1 MDVGGWLRRLG
12 LEQYEAV
19 FRDNKIDDTVLRNLT
34 AEDLKELGV
43 GFVGHRRKLLD
54 AIAALRAEV
63 SAPAPLS
70 HAPPKTR
77 KAAKDTAERRQVTVM
92 FSDLVGSTSLSARM
106 DPEDL
111 REVISAYQTCVAD
124 TVRRFGGFVAKYM
137 GDGVLIYFGYPQAH
151 EDDAERAVRAGL
163 EAIAAV
169 RALKFS
175 VPLQARVGIATGLVV
190 VGDLI
195 GSGVAQE
202 RGIIG
207 ETPNLAARLQAM
219 ADPNAVIVA
228 ESTRRL
234 LGNLF
239 ELKDLGPREIKG
251 IPGCIGAWAALRP
264 SLAEGRFEALHAGGL
279 TELIGRQEELEL
291 LLRRW
296 SKAKTGQGQVVLLS
310 GEPGIGKSRLSAAVM
325 ERLAFEPHTRLR
337 YFCSPHHQDSA
348 LQPIIAQLERA
359 ARFERED
366 TPEAKLEKLA
376 ALLASVAPPP
386 EDEALLA
393 ELLLLPTE
401 GRFPPLSLAPQEKK
415 EKTFEALLR
424 QLQGLAR
431 QFPVL
436 MIFED
441 AHWSDPSSRE
451 VFDHV
456 VDRVRGLPILLVVT
470 FRPEYAPPWV
480 GLAHV
485 TTLTLNRLDRA
496 EGIALVRRIAGNKDL
511 PDEIVDEIVERTD
524 GVPLFVEELTKSAL
538 ESAANDEGASFVARA
553 PHPALAIPAT
563 LHASLMARLDRL
575 GPWAKEIAQIGA
587 TIGRD
592 FSYELLAAVADRR
605 DAELHAALDQL
616 ADAGLVFRRGTP
628 PQATYLFKHALLQDA
643 AYATLLRKPRRDL
656 HARVARGL
664 AEWFPEKIEARPELL
679 AHHCAEAGAI
689 DEAAMYWGK
698 AAQLAIR
705 RSAMIEARNQLTRAL
720 SLLGTLAETP
730 EWSRLELDLQVA
742 LGGTLIATRGWAAP
756 ETGFA
761 FARALELCERL
772 RDTSQLLPTLYG
784 QYVFHLVRAELRA
797 SHEVAQ
803 RALDAAQST
812 HDAAALVIGHRSV
825 GISLIH
831 LGKLD
836 AARAHLE
843 QAIGHYDPDTHRD
856 LAFRYAYDPL
866 VACKGY
872 LASLTLTQMGYLDQ
886 ALRRIDEAIA
896 YAETLSHRPST
907 AFALLHACYCHFF
920 RRDEGLLRQRAA
932 ALIAECSKQGFAF
945 WLAGGGIY
953 AGWSK
958 VEGGDIEAGLRQL
971 RDGLAKWRAAEAS
984 LLMPMHLVVLA
995 EACLR
1000 AGQAN
1005 DALAAVTEALAC
1017 VERSE
1022 ERVFDAQVH
1031 RCYGDVLLAQ
1041 SDRNAA
1047 EAEGSYRHALEIA
1060 RGQNARLLELRAA
1073 SSLARLWRDQ
1083 GKHGKARDLLAPVY
1097 GWFTEGFDTLDLKQ
1111 AESLLDELAE

>member
-19 FRDNKIDDTVLRNLT
+19 FRDNKIDDTVLPNLT
-34 AEDLKELGV
+34 AEDLRELGV

-54 AIAALRAEV
+54 AIAAFRAE
-63 SAPAPLS
+63 AGALAPLS
-70 HAPPKTR
+70 DAPPESR
-77 KAAKDTAERRQVTVM
+77 QAAKDAAERRQVTVM

-111 REVISAYQTCVAD
+111 REVISAYQACVAD
-124 TVRRFGGFVAKYM
+124 SVRRFDGFVAKYM

-163 EAIAAV
+163 ETIAAV
-169 RALKFS
+169 RALKLS

-190 VGDLI
+190 VGLI
-195 GSGVAQE
+195 GSGEAQE
-202 RGIIG
+202 CGIIG

-219 ADPNAVIVA
+219 AEPNAVVVA

-239 ELKDLGPREIKG
+239 DLKDLGPQELKG
-251 IPGCIGAWAALRP
+251 IPGRIRTWVALQP
-264 SLAEGRFEALHAGGL
+264 SLVEGRFEALHAGGL

-310 GEPGIGKSRLSAAVM
+310 GEPGIGKSRLTAAVI
-325 ERLAFEPHTRLR
+325 ERLACEPHTRLR

-348 LQPIIAQLERA
+348 LYPIIAQLEWA
-359 ARFERED
+359 AGFARED

-376 ALLASVAPPP
+376 ALLAPAAPPP
-386 EDEALLA
+386 EDETLLA
-393 ELLLLPTE
+393 ELLSLPIE
-401 GRFPPLSLAPQEKK
+401 RRFPPLSRTPQERKD
-415 EKTFEALLR
+415 ETFEALRR
-424 QLQGLAR
+424 QLEALAR
-431 QFPVL
+431 QHPLL
-436 MIFED
+436 MILED

-451 VFDHV
+451 LFDHV
-456 VDRVRGLPILLVVT
+456 VDRVRGLPILLIVT
-470 FRPEYAPPWV
+470 YRPEYAAPWV
-480 GLAHV
+480 GQANV
-485 TTLTLNRLDRA
+485 TTLTLNRLDRT
-496 EGIALVRRIAGNKDL
+496 EGVALVRRIAGNKHL
-511 PDEIVDEIVERTD
+511 PDEIVAEIVERTD

-538 ESAANDEGASFVARA
+538 ESGANEGGAGFIGRAR
-553 PHPALAIPAT
+553 HPALAVPAT

-575 GPWAKEIAQIGA
+575 GPLVKEIAQIGA

-592 FSYELLAAVADRR
+592 FSYELLAVVAGRS
-605 DAELHAALDQL
+605 DAELHVPLDQL
-616 ADAGLVFRRGTP
+616 GDAGLVFRRGTP
-628 PQATYLFKHALLQDA
+628 PQATYLFKHALVQDA
-643 AYATLLRKPRRDL
+643 VYATLLRKPRQDL

-664 AEWFPEKIEARPELL
+664 TERFPEEVEARPELL
-679 AHHCAEAGAI
+679 AHHSAEAGAI
-689 DEAAMYWGK
+689 DEAAVYWGK

-705 RSAMIEARNQLTRAL
+705 RSAMVEARTQLTRAL
-720 SLLGTLAETP
+720 LLLGTLPETP
-730 EWSRLELDLQVA
+730 ERSQLELDLQVA
-742 LGGTLIATRGWAAP
+742 LGGTQIATRGWAAP
-756 ETGFA
+756 ETGAA
-761 FARALELCERL
+761 FARALELCGRL
-772 RDTSQLLPTLYG
+772 RDTSQLLPALYG
-784 QYVFHLVRAELRA
+784 QYLFHLVRAELRA

-803 RALDAAQST
+803 RALGAAQRT

-836 AARAHLE
+836 AAREHLE
-843 QAIGHYDPDTHRD
+843 HAIGLYDPATHRD
-856 LAFRYAYDPL
+856 LAFKYAYDPV

-886 ALRRIDEAIA
+886 ALQRIEEAIA
-896 YAETLSHRPST
+896 YAERLAHPPSR

-920 RRDEGLLRQRAA
+920 RRDERLLRQRAA

-958 VEGGDIEAGLRQL
+958 VQGGYVEAGLKQL
-971 RDGLAKWRAAEAS
+971 REGLAKWRAAEAA

-995 EACLR
+995 AACLR
-1000 AGQAN
+1000 AGRAN
-1005 DALAAVTEALAC
+1005 DALAAVTEALAYLK
-1017 VERSE
+1017 RSE
-1022 ERVFDAQVH
+1022 ERVLDAQVH

-1047 EAEGSYRHALEIA
+1047 EAEGSYHHALEIA

-1111 AESLLDELAE
+1111 AKALLDELA

>member
-12 LEQYEAV
+12 LEQYEAA
-19 FRDNKIDDTVLRNLT
+19 FRENKIDDTVLPSLT
-34 AEDLKELGV
+34 AEDLKDLGV
-43 GFVGHRRKLLD
+43 GFVGHRRRLLD
-54 AIAALRAEV
+54 AIAVLRAEACV
-63 SAPAPLS
+63 PVPLS
-70 HAPPKTR
+70 DDNLATN

-92 FSDLVGSTSLSARM
+92 FSDLVGSTALSARL

-111 REVISAYQTCVAD
+111 REVISAYQRCVAE
-124 TVRRFGGFVAKYM
+124 TVRRFGGFIARYM
-137 GDGVLIYFGYPQAH
+137 GDGVLIYFGYPAAH
-151 EDDAERAVRAGL
+151 EDDAERAVRSGL
-163 EAIAAV
+163 ALIDAV
-169 RALKFS
+169 ATLPAPE
-175 VPLQARVGIATGLVV
+175 PLQVRIGVATGMVV
-190 VGDLI
+190 VGDLV
-195 GSGVAQE
+195 GSGEAQE
-202 RGIIG
+202 HDIVG
-207 ETPNLAARLQAM
+207 ETPNLAARLQAI
-219 ADPNAVIVA
+219 AEPNTVVIA
-228 ESTRRL
+228 EATRRL

-239 ELKDLGPREIKG
+239 ELQDLGPKELKG
-251 IPGCIGAWAALRP
+251 IAGPARAFAVLRA
-264 SLAEGRFEALHAGGL
+264 SSVESRFEAMHPGGL
-279 TELIGRQEELEL
+279 TALVGREEELEL

-296 SKAKTGQGQVVLLS
+296 ARAKTGEGQVVLLS
-310 GEPGIGKSRLSAAVM
+310 GEAGIGKSRLAAALM
-325 ERLAFEPHTRLR
+325 EALTAEPYTRLR
-337 YFCSPHHQDSA
+337 YFCSPHHQDSPF
-348 LQPIIAQLERA
+348 QPIIAQLERA
-359 ARFERED
+359 AGFERED

-376 ALLASVAPPP
+376 ALLAPAAPPP

-424 QLQGLAR
+424 QLEGLAR
-431 QFPVL
+431 QHPVL
-436 MIFED
+436 MILED

-451 VFDHV
+451 LFDHV
-456 VDRVRGLPILLVVT
+456 VDRARGLPILLVVT

-480 GLAHV
+480 GQARV

-496 EGIALVRRIAGNKDL
+496 EGVALVRRIAGNKDL
-511 PDEIVDEIVERTD
+511 PDEIVAKIVERTD

-538 ESAANDEGASFVARA
+538 ESGANDDGASFIARA
-553 PHPALAIPAT
+553 SHQALAVPAT

-575 GPWAKEIAQIGA
+575 DPWAKEIAQVGA

-592 FSYELLAAVADRR
+592 FSYELLAAVADRS
-605 DAELHAALDQL
+605 DAELHAALNQL

-628 PQATYLFKHALLQDA
+628 PQATYLFKHALVQDA
-643 AYATLLRKPRRDL
+643 AYATLLRKPRQDL

-664 AEWFPEKIEARPELL
+664 AERFPEKVEARPELL

-689 DEAAMYWGK
+689 DEAAAYWGK

-705 RSAMIEARNQLTRAL
+705 RSAMVEARTQLMRAL
-720 SLLGTLAETP
+720 SLLGTLPETP
-730 EWSRLELDLQVA
+730 ERSRLELDLQVA

-756 ETGFA
+756 ETGSA

-772 RDTSQLLPTLYG
+772 RDTSQLLQALYG

-803 RALDAAQST
+803 RALGAAQRT

-836 AARAHLE
+836 AARGHLE
-843 QAIGHYDPDTHRD
+843 QAIGHYDPVTHRD

-886 ALRRIDEAIA
+886 ALGRIDEAIA

-920 RRDEGLLRQRAA
+920 RRDERLLRQRAA

-945 WLAGGGIY
+945 WIAGGGIY

-958 VEGGDIEAGLRQL
+958 VEGGDVEAGLKQL
-971 RDGLAKWRAAEAS
+971 RDGLAKWRAAEAA

-1000 AGQAN
+1000 AGRAN
-1005 DALAAVTEALAC
+1005 DALAAVTEALAY

-1041 SDRNAA
+1041 AGRNAA

-1073 SSLARLWRDQ
+1073 SSLARLLCDQ

-1111 AESLLDELAE
+1111 AKALLDELA

>member
-12 LEQYEAV
+12 LEQYEAA
-19 FRDNKIDDTVLRNLT
+19 FRENKIDDTVLPRLT

-43 GFVGHRRKLLD
+43 GAVGHRRKLLD
-54 AIAALRAEV
+54 AIAALRAQA
-63 SAPAPLS
+63 SAPTLLS
-70 HAPPKTR
+70 EASPAVDQT
-77 KAAKDTAERRQVTVM
+77 AKDAAERRQVTVM
-92 FSDLVGSTSLSARM
+92 FADLVGSTALSARM

-111 REVISAYQTCVAD
+111 LEIISAYERCVAD
-124 TVRRFGGFVAKYM
+124 TVGRFGGFVAKYM

-169 RALKFS
+169 RAFNFS

-195 GSGVAQE
+195 GSGEAQE

-219 ADPNAVIVA
+219 AEPNAVIVA

-239 ELKDLGPREIKG
+239 ELKDLGPQELKG
-251 IPGCIGAWAALRP
+251 IPGCIRAWAALRP
-264 SLAEGRFEALHAGGL
+264 SLVEGRFEALHAGGL

-310 GEPGIGKSRLSAAVM
+310 GEPGIGKSRLIAAII
-325 ERLAFEPHTRLR
+325 ERLAFEPYTRLR

-359 ARFERED
+359 AGFERED

-376 ALLASVAPPP
+376 ALLAPAAPPP

-393 ELLLLPTE
+393 ELLLLSTE

-415 EKTFEALLR
+415 EKTFEALLQ
-424 QLQGLAR
+424 QLEGLAR
-431 QFPVL
+431 QQPVL
-436 MIFED
+436 MILED

-451 VFDHV
+451 LFDHV

-470 FRPEYAPPWV
+470 FRPEYAPAWV
-480 GLAHV
+480 GQAHV

-496 EGIALVRRIAGNKDL
+496 EGVALVRRIAGNKDL
-511 PDEIVDEIVERTD
+511 PDEIVAKIVERTD

-538 ESAANDEGASFVARA
+538 ESGANDDGASFIARA
-553 PHPALAIPAT
+553 SHQALAVPAT

-575 GPWAKEIAQIGA
+575 GPRAKEIAQIGA

-592 FSYELLAAVADRR
+592 FSYELLAAVADRSE
-605 DAELHAALDQL
+605 AELHAALDQL

-628 PQATYLFKHALLQDA
+628 PQATYLFKHALVQDA
-643 AYATLLRKPRRDL
+643 AYATLLRKPRQDL
-656 HARVARGL
+656 HARIARGL
-664 AEWFPEKIEARPELL
+664 AERCREKVEARPELL

-689 DEAAMYWGK
+689 DKAVVYWGK

-705 RSAMIEARNQLTRAL
+705 RSAMVEARTQLTRAL
-720 SLLGTLAETP
+720 SLLGTLPETP
-730 EWSRLELDLQVA
+730 ERSRLELDLQVA

-756 ETGFA
+756 ETGSA
-761 FARALELCERL
+761 FARALELSERL
-772 RDTSQLLPTLYG
+772 RDTSQLLPALYG

-803 RALDAAQST
+803 RALGAAQRT
-812 HDAAALVIGHRSV
+812 HDTAALVIGHRSV

-836 AARAHLE
+836 AAREHLE
-843 QAIGHYDPDTHRD
+843 QAIGYYEPVTHRD
-856 LAFRYAYDPL
+856 LAFKYAYDPL

-886 ALRRIDEAIA
+886 ALQRIDEAIA

-920 RRDEGLLRQRAA
+920 RRDERLLRQRAA

-945 WLAGGGIY
+945 WIAGGGIY

-958 VEGGDIEAGLRQL
+958 VEGGDVEAGLKQL
-971 RDGLAKWRAAEAS
+971 RDGLAKWRAAEAA

-1000 AGQAN
+1000 AGRAN

-1041 SDRNAA
+1041 TERNAA
-1047 EAEGSYRHALEIA
+1047 EAEGRYRHALEIA

-1083 GKHGKARDLLAPVY
+1083 GNRGKARDLLAPVY
-1097 GWFTEGFDTLDLKQ
+1097 GWFTEGFDTLDLKL
-1111 AESLLDELAE
+1111 AKALLDELA